1 MEQVGGF
8 GTTVSILAMKT
19 FPTGFTLKKFADDV
33 APIEFGETQIADHEF
48 LVDGGLFPF
57 ETSSAVSVKIGVIP
71 GTEDDENLS
80 ILFNANKSIFR
91 VGGLPDLMVMTINY
105 PNQAPIILNSGYM
118 RTGRA
123 GTTIAETGRGKGKI
137 YEFVFAECTTTS
149 YTGLIQAAA
158 GAALSFLPL

>member
-19 FPTGFTLKKFADDV
+19 FPAGFVLSKFADDV

-48 LVDGGLFPF
+48 LVDGGLFSF
-57 ETSSAVSVKIGVIP
+57 ETSSAVTVKIGVIA

-91 VGGLPDLMVMTINY
+91 VGGIPDLMVMTINY
-105 PNQAPIILNSGYM
+105 PHQAPIVLNAGYM

-123 GTTIAETGRGKGKI
+123 GTTISETGRGKGKI

-149 YTGLIQAAA
+149 FTGLLQAAA
-158 GAALSFLPL
+158 GAAMSFLPF